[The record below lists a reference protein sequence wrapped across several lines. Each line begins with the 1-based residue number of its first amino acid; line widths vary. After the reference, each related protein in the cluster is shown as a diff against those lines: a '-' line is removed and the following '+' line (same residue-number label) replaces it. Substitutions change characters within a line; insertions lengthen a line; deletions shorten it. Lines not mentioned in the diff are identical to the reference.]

1 MEKVTKL
8 KNVPQIENHQT
19 VQENCITMTSEFT
32 RAKLKAMVVKMV
44 REQLLQTDADT
55 PLDFDSLVDFMEP
68 HVGSRDAAF
77 SEVYKITD
85 EEMEVA
91 FLDDMPYSPHDAFL
105 RLAPVVKLDEM
116 DVIPHDA
123 YLRFEAQENQ
133 PPEGISNP
141 NVAIEEKKPPAVIL
155 DPKVPVDTT
164 VGDNEIIDLTDG
176 YDKTSPVDL
185 TSSPVID

>member
-44 REQLLQTDADT
+44 REQLLQTDADA
-55 PLDFDSLVDFMEP
+55 PLDFNSLVDFMEP
-68 HVGSRDAAF
+68 HVGSREAAF

-85 EEMEVA
+85 EEMNVA

-105 RLAPVVKLDEM
+105 RLEPVVKLDEM
-116 DVIPHDA
+116 GIIPHDA

-133 PPEGISNP
+133 
-141 NVAIEEKKPPAVIL
+141 

-176 YDKTSPVDL
+176 YDETSPVDL